1 MSMKGVR
8 RITEALMDRAL
19 PQQPGRRKTVM
30 QRISMVGS
38 TARRSVV
45 GSVVE
50 SLNEVLDPNQKWEY
64 AFDKDNDPDS
74 ESESESG
81 SSSEGEDEDGAAVD
95 DVIKKMQT
103 MEQGF
108 AEPPSTNNL
117 GSLMEGM
124 KSSKVHHYS
133 IPRPSPPNEE
143 KPVQQQQQ
151 QDQDQS
157 SEDKTTPTTEEK
169 LITSTEPIKVSE
181 TEDKTTLS
189 TIKHTAEPKI
199 NPQLNLQK
207 P

>member
-74 ESESESG
+74 ESESESD

-103 MEQGF
+103 REQGF
-108 AEPPSTNNL
+108 ASPNDL

-133 IPRPSPPNEE
+133 SPKPPPPNEE

-157 SEDKTTPTTEEK
+157 SEDKTTTTTEEK